1 MIYIMWFHNKS
12 QPCKIGLLM
21 LSRET
26 GLDFVGILQKD
37 FLSQWDLIF
46 RQYPICHDTGLQK
59 VSKPLK
65 MHFCHLTL
73 LDWSVKCTQESNGP
87 PQSQSTNKNLW
98 FDSYKH
104 EISLFLPYQLGH
116 TLFQR
121 SSPQLLLPWCLL
133 RLWWAESSGVL
144 FGHVLTAQLRAW
156 SHCQGNSSGVTQRM
170 SGMLLSLWCD

>member
-46 RQYPICHDTGLQK
+46 RQYPMCHDTGLQK

-87 PQSQSTNKNLW
+87 PQSQSTNKNDCCPLEICGLIHINTKSLS
-98 FDSYKH
+98 FSLTSSVIHYFRDHHHSYCCRGACCGCGGRSH
-104 EISLFLPYQLGH
+104 RVCCSGTFLP
-116 TLFQR
+116 
-121 SSPQLLLPWCLL
+121 
-133 RLWWAESSGVL
+133 
-144 FGHVLTAQLRAW
+144 
-156 SHCQGNSSGVTQRM
+156 
-170 SGMLLSLWCD
+170 LS